1 MPAILRFQS
10 YRKLYVLKV
19 GATRSNPMIGKT
31 FRSRIILMLDL
42 LGWLGGLMLAFS
54 AVPQALESYRCK
66 NSNGLTWP
74 FLMMWFWG
82 EVFMIVYIVP
92 K

>member
-1 MPAILRFQS
+1 
-10 YRKLYVLKV
+10 
-19 GATRSNPMIGKT
+19 
-31 FRSRIILMLDL
+31 MLDII
-42 LGWLGGLMLAFS
+42 GWLGGLMLAFS

-74 FLMMWFWG
+74 FLMMWFLG

-92 K
+92 KGDIILIANYAINLFLVAIILRYKIWPSR

>member
-1 MPAILRFQS
+1 
-10 YRKLYVLKV
+10 
-19 GATRSNPMIGKT
+19 
-31 FRSRIILMLDL
+31 MLDL

-92 K
+92 KGDIILIANYAINLFLVAIILRYKIWPIR

>member
-1 MPAILRFQS
+1 
-10 YRKLYVLKV
+10 
-19 GATRSNPMIGKT
+19 
-31 FRSRIILMLDL
+31 MLDII
-42 LGWLGGLMLAFS
+42 GWLGGLMLAFS

-74 FLMMWFWG
+74 FLMMWFLG

-92 K
+92 KGDIILIANYAINLFLVAIILRYKIWPVR